1 MKIPFSP
8 PDITEEEI
16 EQVSEA
22 LRSGWITTG
31 PKTKELEKEVAEFCG
46 VKSPIICED
55 LVWNCNQ
62 ILLEA
67 YSPGNCILVANKFSA
82 FPNAVPRFEIKTDQ
96 KKNLKISANN
106 INSYYKL
113 LAYKEENIFEAEDA
127 DFDSFANIVR
137 RIFSCLRSHSKDTPA
152 RKMDFIDNRI
162 IGSSDKKRKVLNFL
176 LDKKVLYTDEQ
187 DWLYKLDTDKV
198 AQFAIMW
205 NDVRSGDFASLRKL
219 YDEYIKQ

>member
-1 MKIPFSP
+1 MRLK
-8 PDITEEEI
+8 D
-16 EQVSEA
+16 
-22 LRSGWITTG
+22 
-31 PKTKELEKEVAEFCG
+31 
-46 VKSPIICED
+46 
-55 LVWNCNQ
+55 
-62 ILLEA
+62 A
-67 YSPGNCILVANKFSA
+67 Y
-82 FPNAVPRFEIKTDQ
+82 
-96 KKNLKISANN
+96 
-106 INSYYKL
+106 
-113 LAYKEENIFEAEDA
+113 
-127 DFDSFANIVR
+127 FDSFANIVR

>member
-1 MKIPFSP
+1 MQGCISYEF
-8 PDITEEEI
+8 
-16 EQVSEA
+16 
-22 LRSGWITTG
+22 TG
-31 PKTKELEKEVAEFCG
+31 PAFRDYAIAFGLADEQIGDFVREFLSENRKYCASQMLVEFYETFSDKKIKG
-46 VKSPIICED
+46 KDISLMYNSFKAHARMGESISLNISGDED
-55 LVWNCNQ
+55 EC
-62 ILLEA
+62 
-67 YSPGNCILVANKFSA
+67 
-82 FPNAVPRFEIKTDQ
+82 
-96 KKNLKISANN
+96 
-106 INSYYKL
+106 
-113 LAYKEENIFEAEDA
+113 KEENIFEAEDA

>member
-1 MKIPFSP
+1 MKI
-8 PDITEEEI
+8 EE
-16 EQVSEA
+16 
-22 LRSGWITTG
+22 
-31 PKTKELEKEVAEFCG
+31 
-46 VKSPIICED
+46 
-55 LVWNCNQ
+55 
-62 ILLEA
+62 
-67 YSPGNCILVANKFSA
+67 
-82 FPNAVPRFEIKTDQ
+82 
-96 KKNLKISANN
+96 KNLKISANN